1 MPTRPKILYFLYH
14 SQNPVSSR
22 SKIWTS
28 PLPLHPNRS
37 DLKPDAKAGTL
48 TSYGD
53 YFQIV
58 RKFLEKDRFELLA
71 FAISQQILRKINPEE
86 IKRISVCL
94 EKHGAFYHPARI
106 EVILKDFWLTFVLN
120 LAISKAGRNCIEKE
134 YHALEKL
141 NHIIQKPL
149 LPKVYGR
156 AEIRLKGNQKAGM
169 FLGEWF
175 DGYHEFHISR
185 DPADDTHKIRVW
197 DPEHQGFYL
206 SPEQSM
212 EVYRQASWILTCCY
226 NVETTEQ
233 IFFWHH
239 ASGDFIVKLEN
250 YSIDVKL
257 ITVRSYDAA
266 LKDMDKDTK
275 VILNALLVF
284 FLNLTIRMR
293 LDRID
298 GVGEIVWSDD
308 LAVSGTIKGFFEGLA
323 QKPPTDLLPGPINTC
338 FQYYLQSCSYS
349 QLREISQAIANAYH
363 LQAPERSVV
372 KRCLEEHLKT
382 VCRNLKDL

>member
-1 MPTRPKILYFLYH
+1 MFTRPEISYFLYH
-14 SQNPVSSR
+14 AENHVTSR

-28 PLPLHPNRS
+28 PLPLHLERS
-37 DLKPDAKAGTL
+37 HSKPDAKSDTL

-58 RKFLEKDRFELLA
+58 RKLLEKDRFELLTA
-71 FAISQQILRKINPEE
+71 AISHRTLRKINPEE
-86 IKRISVCL
+86 IKKISVCL
-94 EKHGAFYHPARI
+94 EKHGAFYHAARI
-106 EVILKDFWLTFVLN
+106 EVILKDFCLTFVLN
-120 LAISKAGRNCIEKE
+120 LAISEAGRNCIEKE

-141 NHIIQKPL
+141 NPIIQKSL

-156 AEIRLKGNQKAGM
+156 TEIRLKGNQKAGM

-185 DPADDTHKIRVW
+185 DPADGTHKIRLW
-197 DPEHQGFYL
+197 DPEHQAFYL

-233 IFFWHH
+233 IFSWHH
-239 ASGDFIVKLEN
+239 ASGDFIVKVEN
-250 YSIDVKL
+250 HSIDVKL
-257 ITVRSYDAA
+257 ITVRRYDAA

-298 GVGEIVWSDD
+298 GVGEIIWSDD
-308 LAVSGTIKGFFEGLA
+308 LAVSGTIKGFFESLA
-323 QKPPTDLLPGPINTC
+323 QKPPTDLLPGPIDTC
-338 FQYYLQSCSYS
+338 FKFYLQSCSFPE
-349 QLREISQAIANAYH
+349 LFEISQAIANAYH
-363 LQAPERSVV
+363 RLTPERPVV
-372 KRCLEEHLKT
+372 KRCLEAHLKA
-382 VCRNLKDL
+382 VCRIFKDL